1 MSAMKGGCWAAYV
14 ISWRATRD
22 MDLSPLLPCDKPNGH
37 ARDIAHDHLGIGPE
51 EDPGR
56 LAVGVRYPVVDIA
69 VIDNPQVE
77 SVGPLQE
84 VLDLRVLA
92 TKLRPATV
100 LPPWGRGDS
109 VPDR

>member
-56 LAVGVRYPVVDIA
+56 LDGWVRYPVVDIA
-69 VIDNPQVE
+69 GIANTQVQY
-77 SVGPLQE
+77 VGPRKE
-84 VLDLRVLA
+84 VLDPRVLPHKA
-92 TKLRPATV
+92 PAGHRVPATT
-100 LPPWGRGDS
+100 
-109 VPDR
+109 